1 MSLFE
6 IRDMRELCRRSQLE
20 LIEPD
25 VDVAIPN
32 IFGHCKM
39 KRSKSQYNTGC
50 NGLWEDCFKEERPL
64 ER

>member
-1 MSLFE
+1 
-6 IRDMRELCRRSQLE
+6 MRELCRRSQLK

-50 NGLWEDCFKEERPL
+50 NGLCEDCFKEERPL

>member
-1 MSLFE
+1 
-6 IRDMRELCRRSQLE
+6 MRELCRRSQLE

-50 NGLWEDCFKEERPL
+50 NGLCEDCFKEERPL